1 MDWWREREAMLEF
14 ALRWAPFGGGDSEDI
29 WVSFGV
35 TEQVYFA
42 RLQIV
47 LHGDPPA
54 GLDTVLWERLRRV
67 CARRLAEWPTS
78 TPTP

>member
-1 MDWWREREAMLEF
+1 MLEF